1 MAEDMAMHLSDSKF
15 DSTVLANDSTTVFM
29 TFLAPHAAA
38 RRSAIQTFIDYHEG
52 PGVQHIA
59 LKSDDI
65 FATVREMRAR
75 SSIGGME
82 FMPGASEEYYR
93 CVCEL
98 WLHNLS
104 LGCQEPH
111 SVLPAGHHKSWQT
124 RLNSS
129 ARLCCAHGPC
139 CKCALPRTEVWQL
152 LPYAVS
158 DSTGEHSTEQ

>member
-1 MAEDMAMHLSDSKF
+1 MAEDMAVHLSDSKF

-38 RRSAIQTFIDYHEG
+38 RRSAIQTFIDHHEG

-82 FMPGASEEYYR
+82 FMPGASDEYYR
-93 CVCEL
+93 
-98 WLHNLS
+98 
-104 LGCQEPH
+104 
-111 SVLPAGHHKSWQT
+111 
-124 RLNSS
+124 
-129 ARLCCAHGPC
+129 
-139 CKCALPRTEVWQL
+139 
-152 LPYAVS
+152 
-158 DSTGEHSTEQ
+158 